1 MNKLRAAVL
10 QRCEGLC
17 ERCGIPLG
25 NDFALHHR
33 KLRSRGGKDELP
45 NFCALHHHCHNLGT
59 NSVHLNPEKA
69 TADGFL
75 VASWDEP
82 VTIPIRLRDETLVYL
97 TEEGGYLLLEDG
109 KHGNTGNDR
118 W

>member
-10 QRCEGLC
+10 QRCQGYC
-17 ERCGIPLG
+17 ERCGIPLE

-45 NFCALHHHCHNLGT
+45 NLLALHHHCHNLGT
-59 NSVHLNPEKA
+59 NSVHLKPQQA
-69 TADGFL
+69 TEDGFL
-75 VASWDEP
+75 VASWDDPAE
-82 VTIPIRLRDETLVYL
+82 IPIRLHEASKVYL
-97 TEEGGYLLLEDG
+97 TVDGNYLLLEDG
-109 KHGNTGNDR
+109 YGNTHNSS